1 MPLVEI
7 GQVFTDW
14 KASFN
19 YDTGSSAVTA
29 LMLASQRQTYTFTLA
44 NALPID
50 ATLIKTDANPPR
62 LKHWD
67 ELNGAVGLMRA
78 FLARVADVSSMLSI
92 YRCSKALNRTVNI
105 GMPQKWG
112 VRLGMPAD
120 ALDSKARKRNLT
132 KWNWFAAVA
141 GGADHGTF
149 SGD

>member
-19 YDTGSSAVTA
+19 YDAGSSAVTA
-29 LMLASQRQTYTFTLA
+29 LVLASQRQTYTFTLA

-92 YRCSKALNRTVNI
+92 SRCSKALNRTVNI
-105 GMPQKWG
+105 GVPQRWG
-112 VRLGMPAD
+112 VRLGI
-120 ALDSKARKRNLT
+120 SSRRFGFKSQRK
-132 KWNWFAAVA
+132 KP
-141 GGADHGTF
+141 D
-149 SGD
+149 